1 MCVKLTQLFVIIV
14 VKKLIFKKKSGVAV
28 ISRFTFLIKM
38 ILSVHLRQSSLF
50 CGPGMSLDVG
60 VGCWDEFA
68 RKAIQLTDETV
79 KKKKLKVSFNANYL
93 LSHLNGELKKAL
105 YVLDVCESILNKK
118 RLLQL
123 LSIHNSFGFDE
134 VGGCVAIK
142 HGELH
147 KELANIPF
155 LCVWTNNLDQ
165 LIEEAFTE
173 EKRQYKLV
181 DRQSNAHK
189 MIHVF
194 SYEQLNKDI
203 PIYKLYGTC
212 KRAESINDIV
222 DVSFETTLTGND
234 YTKLNVNAPLLINHL
249 AITLK
254 YSQMLFLGYTFPEQ
268 DEFLINTMLEQ
279 SKPEIRHLALMT
291 TSQFYDS
298 KNRLKEANIDVC
310 IVDDMN
316 EMLKIMQITR
326 KYGAMFWKH

>member
-1 MCVKLTQLFVIIV
+1 
-14 VKKLIFKKKSGVAV
+14 
-28 ISRFTFLIKM
+28 M
-38 ILSVHLRQSSLF
+38 ILSVHLRQSSVF
-50 CGPGMSLDVG
+50 CGPGVSLSVG
-60 VGCWDEFA
+60 VGSWDEFA
-68 RKAIQLTDETV
+68 RKAIQLTEKTV
-79 KKKKLKVSFNANYL
+79 RKKKLKVGINADYL
-93 LSHLNGELKKAL
+93 LSHLNGDLQKVL
-105 YVLDVCESILNKK
+105 YVLDVCERILNKK

-134 VGGCVAIK
+134 VGGSVAIK

-147 KELANIPF
+147 QELVKIPF
-155 LCVWTNNLDQ
+155 LCVWTTNLDQ

-173 EKRQYKLV
+173 EKRRFKLV
-181 DRQSNAHK
+181 DRQSNAYK

-203 PIYKLYGTC
+203 PIYKLHGTC
-212 KRAESINDIV
+212 NRAESVNDNV

-234 YTKLNVNAPLLINHL
+234 YSKLNLNAPLLINHL
-249 AITLK
+249 AITFK

-268 DEFLINTMLEQ
+268 DNYLIKTMLEQ

-291 TSQFYDS
+291 LSQF
-298 KNRLKEANIDVC
+298 NEAKHRINEVNIDVC

-316 EMLKIMQITR
+316 DVLNIMQISR